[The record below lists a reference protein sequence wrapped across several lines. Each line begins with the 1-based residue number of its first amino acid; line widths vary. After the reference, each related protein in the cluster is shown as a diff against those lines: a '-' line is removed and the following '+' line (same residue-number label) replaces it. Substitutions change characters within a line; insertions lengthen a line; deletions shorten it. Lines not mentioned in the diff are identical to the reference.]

1 MAISDDLNPEQ
12 RQAVLHRDGPLLI
25 LAGAGSGKTRV
36 IAHRVAHLIEEEH
49 AAPHQILAVTFTNKA
64 AGEMRE
70 RVERLLGSPQ
80 PRLWLAT
87 FHAFCARVLR
97 REAPLVGVSR
107 AFVIYDAADQ
117 LAVVRRVMRE
127 LGVGEHT
134 TSPRAV
140 RARISDAKNRMLDAG
155 QLRAAGST
163 FRDEQLAQVFER
175 YGAALAAANALDF
188 DDLLLKALALF
199 ELLNRDD
206 ERVPGDA
213 LPSVKW
219 ARSRYAYRHVLVD
232 EYQDTNAPQYKLLQE
247 LVALQ
252 KRLGLTPHGNLCVV
266 GDPDQSIYAWR
277 GADIRN
283 ILDFETDFPNAAE
296 VRLER
301 NYRSTR
307 MILDAASGLISRNR
321 DRKDKRLWTEGGAG
335 DPIVHHRA
343 EDELEEADFVAARV
357 RRALGDGTTPAA
369 VLYRTNAQSR
379 AIEDALVREGIRYRV
394 VGGVRFYERKEV
406 KDALAFLKLL
416 LTPDDDVSL
425 RRVINTPPR
434 GIGKGVMDALDRM
447 GPGAAAPSSLW
458 ARIVRAV
465 DERMVPPRAAGALA
479 RFRDLLAALTEIART
494 ESASVTLEKMLDRTG
509 YVQALRD
516 AGTEEAESRLAN
528 LLELVAAARDYELCE
543 PEASLAGFVD
553 QVSLRSE
560 ADEEA
565 GADGAQVWLM
575 TLHAAKGLEFPIVFI
590 TGMED
595 GLLPHVRALHDGGVE
610 RGGARRRDPDPL
622 EEERRLLY
630 VGITRAQSQLVLT
643 GAARRRTYGTYQ
655 DTEPSCFLDEIPAE
669 LLESAAAPG
678 GGARRTAEFRRG
690 RRPIRP
696 RTHQDEAGARPAPP
710 VFDDADEDQSAGY
723 ARPGMRVRHPTFGVG
738 TVTAVEPQSGDV
750 KLTVRFHAAGTRKLL
765 GRYARLEPA

>member
-1 MAISDDLNPEQ
+1 MPVSSDLNPEQ
-12 RQAVLHRDGPLLI
+12 MQAVLHHDGPLLI

-36 IAHRVAHLIEEEH
+36 IAHRVARLIEEEH
-49 AAPHQILAVTFTNKA
+49 AEPHQILAVTFTNKA

-70 RVERLLGSPQ
+70 RVERLLGAPQ
-80 PRLWLAT
+80 PRLWLMT

-97 REAPLVGVSR
+97 REAPLVGLPR
-107 AFVIYDAADQ
+107 DFVIYDAADQ
-117 LAVVRRVMRE
+117 LAVVRRAMKE
-127 LGVGEHT
+127 LGIGEHAT
-134 TSPRAV
+134 PPRAV

-155 QLRAAGST
+155 HFRAAGAT

-188 DDLLLKALALF
+188 DDLLLKALTLL
-199 ELLNRDD
+199 ESLNRDD
-206 ERVPGDA
+206 DRVAGDE
-213 LPSVKW
+213 LPVVEW
-219 ARSRYAYRHVLVD
+219 ARRRYAYRHVLVD
-232 EYQDTNAPQYKLLQE
+232 EYQDTNVPQYKLLQQ
-247 LVALQ
+247 LVRLQ
-252 KRLGLTPHGNLCVV
+252 RRLDLAPHGNLCVV

-283 ILDFETDFPNAAE
+283 ILDFATDFPSAAE

-301 NYRSTR
+301 NYRSTQT
-307 MILDAASGLISRNR
+307 ILDAAAGLISRNR
-321 DRKDKRLWTEGGAG
+321 NRKDKRLWTEGGAG
-335 DPIVHHRA
+335 DPIVYHRA
-343 EDELEEADFVAARV
+343 EDEMEEADFVAARV
-357 RRALGDGTTPAA
+357 RRALGDGTAAAA

-379 AIEDALVREGIRYRV
+379 AIEDALAREGITYRV

-416 LTPDDDVSL
+416 LAPDDDVSL
-425 RRVINTPPR
+425 RRVINVPPR
-434 GIGKGVMDALDRM
+434 GIGKGVMDALDRLE
-447 GPGAAAPSSLW
+447 PDAAAASSLW

-465 DERMVPPRAAGALA
+465 DERMVPPRAAAALI
-479 RFRDLLAALTEIART
+479 RFRDLLAALTGIART
-494 ESASVTLEKMLDRTG
+494 ESASVTLEKTLDRTG
-509 YVQALRD
+509 YVQVLRD

-560 ADEEA
+560 VDEEE
-565 GADGAQVWLM
+565 GRADARVWLM

-595 GLLPHVRALHDGGVE
+595 GLLPHARALHGDGVE
-610 RGGARRRDPDPL
+610 LGGARRRNPDPL
-622 EEERRLLY
+622 EEERRLFY
-630 VGITRAQSQLVLT
+630 VGITRAQSHLVLT

-655 DTEPSCFLDEIPAE
+655 DTEPSSFLDEIPAR
-669 LLESAAAPG
+669 LLELAAAPR
-678 GGARRTAEFRRG
+678 GGARRSIELRRDRMP
-690 RRPIRP
+690 RRPLPHR
-696 RTHQDEAGARPAPP
+696 DAVDARPAPS
-710 VFDDADEDQSAGY
+710 FDDADEDQSAAY